1 MILVGYIINYSSI
14 FLIANIVALLFYLM
28 ANREPTR
35 SWIKGFAGVQA
46 SGINQAS
53 STLLVLSIAFFL
65 NDATQIR
72 QRASDVLLKEA
83 DTIRTMGRV
92 AANLPPDLR
101 VPLQHRLIAYSD
113 SVLNEDWARMEN
125 GVREPSSNTTGIAR
139 TSVAAF

>member
-1 MILVGYIINYSSI
+1 
-14 FLIANIVALLFYLM
+14 M

>member
-1 MILVGYIINYSSI
+1 MDKRIC
-14 FLIANIVALLFYLM
+14 
-28 ANREPTR
+28 RC
-35 SWIKGFAGVQA
+35 AGKRDQ
-46 SGINQAS
+46 SGKFDLAGAEHC
-53 STLLVLSIAFFL
+53 LFL
-65 NDATQIR
+65 NDATQVR

>member
-1 MILVGYIINYSSI
+1 MVGYIINYSSI

-83 DTIRTMGRV
+83 DT
-92 AANLPPDLR
+92 
-101 VPLQHRLIAYSD
+101 HAYHG
-113 SVLNEDWARMEN
+113 ACRC
-125 GVREPSSNTTGIAR
+125 
-139 TSVAAF
+139 